1 MTSCV
6 NKLSKEFKG
15 LCSKF
20 NVSPNTME
28 LIIHKYW
35 DERHNDRFYPS
46 DAYID
51 AQLGNSPYKET
62 LDAVIRVWNQKYTK
76 PQVFKSSHDFIK
88 ARNEALKIFPN
99 DALVSYRDSNKN
111 FVFRIRKP
119 VKNLKGE
126 YKKALNNN
134 GWGKKKN
141 ADSGNDARDIQLY
154 IDNATPKKTTGQTY
168 FTFKDGIRLQTPFTV
183 NEQQANALN
192 ELDKFLDSDDNV
204 ITLSG
209 YAGTGKTSLMQ
220 IFKQKALMKGHMVSF
235 SATTN
240 KAAAVLQSK
249 VKNASTL
256 HHLFGIQAGVDL
268 NNEYDLSRL
277 VNTINDENKLVPG
290 QVVVI
295 DEASMIGKP
304 LYDMINQIANKEG
317 VKIIYL
323 GDKAQLAP
331 VNETQIS
338 PIFKNPKG
346 KVLELTKVER
356 TGDNA
361 ILKEA
366 TAIRNGKGFSYDSSF
381 NSEGKGVAFI
391 DPSKDK
397 KEVVDIIK
405 HYAPLVKKDPDS
417 FKILAYT
424 NAKVA
429 QYNNYIRKL
438 LGYNTP
444 VPRVGETIMGYKNW
458 GYSKGKYKIINSENY
473 KVTKV
478 YDKPISEDIEGQ
490 SVEYYLVEVE
500 DYEGNTKGI
509 KLVDIKNNIKNRQA
523 VTALGKKV
531 SQLWSTYRS
540 ATYNNRREILGT
552 INGIEQAL
560 FVNDDIK
567 EGNRTIVQKAWDYG
581 YAMTVHKSQ
590 GSTFKN
596 VFIDDN
602 DIQSARPVPILE
614 NAEDVGDFSDMA
626 AILAEEGEDVGSL
639 TNQEVNSN
647 QDANNKPDL
656 ISQLE
661 YVAVSRAT
669 DTATV
674 LSNMTKKEGSP
685 LHPEKLMST
694 QLSKSDN
701 VSKSNT
707 HTEPNK
713 PTSSTITQQ
722 VVDHLKSIPGINV
735 LGRSAMETF
744 LKTHNVIGLQQ
755 AIENQNEMD
764 SIKQKAIADGTFM
777 KAPNGKKSNLS
788 ERQWLQVRTKA
799 FKDWFGD
806 WENDPKNASKVV
818 DENGEPLVVYHGTN
832 NDFNTFSKEKRGAY
846 TKAPSATKAFF
857 AASEYNNSLN
867 YVNVETQDNIVE
879 SVTDKYDKIQ
889 EDIFKKYD
897 TLIQGYKNYL
907 NKREGKKVYSINYHE
922 DNSFTREHKTEIQ
935 ELEKELN
942 FNNNARFKAE
952 KEASY
957 NYVKPLFLNIKNPKI
972 DDDKGS
978 EYRLES
984 YNDRIIAAIQEGKDG
999 GIIKNTKDPIDT
1011 NVYYFFEPNQ
1021 AKSATINN
1029 GNFSTIDGNTQAAF
1043 DIDNSNVNNLL
1054 SDDEKNEIVNEIK
1067 KINKAK
1073 RSLIDTG
1080 GDNLYIVDHTDKDGF
1095 NHLRGNQEGF
1105 LVKTIIDIRGLDR
1118 EQINKIKRDYENDR
1132 GDNEATRGLESWLK
1146 GNGYKQ
1152 RILNSN
1158 SFNSENRE
1166 STSNNVRL
1174 DSKAQEGTSFRE
1186 QGSTS
1191 GKEYFSGNQVKTG
1204 YDGTNHLRYAN
1215 INDIETFTTPQGE
1228 VYGFVDK
1235 DGNIYLDETKI
1246 SPNHPIHEYT
1256 HLWDRTVQQ
1265 KNPKLWQRGVE
1276 LMKQTSMW
1284 KTIANDAHYG
1294 KAWEAMNLPQE
1305 KLDNL
1310 IASEVHARL
1319 TGEGSEQLLNNLA
1332 KEKGQSNIIEKLK
1345 QWILDVW
1352 KDLKATFGSWS
1363 QEDLDS
1369 LTLKD
1374 FNHMTVRDFTN
1385 GVNLKA
1391 ASTVT
1396 YTDSNNNENA
1406 DLSNLAERPFT
1417 VKGDD
1422 IDAYDY
1428 EKDFSFKSVEAAYQA
1443 AKANYADL
1451 SEEEISKWIE
1461 KIQACNTAEEARK
1474 IGEQI
1479 PNLDTETWDKYSP
1492 SILKFLVKESF
1503 MQNPKAM
1510 QQLLNTDDSALTGK
1524 DKNSSN
1530 ILIQARNELKNE
1542 INNNENDTINNE
1554 GQRSDVKNNN
1564 QTMSQEEIKN
1574 NILNILSKGAFTM
1587 TTNSSGDI
1595 TDFNS
1600 IRQYYMY
1607 QKALA
1612 FGDDETADK
1621 ILDAKNDN
1629 EVAKLNKQIK
1639 DVDVQQWAKLA
1650 PSIMRVG
1657 LLSLFE
1663 QNSEALKALINADHD
1678 TLSKIEEESKMGH
1691 GFTSFLESV
1700 QGELDTKYNKS
1711 QTDGNDNSQLDL
1723 NEPTD
1728 MSETKITLPAF
1739 RHFEYGDKVGSQQE
1753 VTVDA
1758 QWKVPILRSL
1768 DSMIY
1773 SPEDEIDEELM
1784 SPEQKANNKSLIIQ
1798 IYAIMH
1804 MRDKHD
1810 YTDIKRRTKLYRDE
1824 REVYEQD
1831 LVDSQMNY
1839 LLSQG
1844 KEGNKANKVTV
1855 YNSFD
1860 DLKDSNLLSEA
1871 SPSKIREIANMI
1883 MDYASSIIT
1892 KLQTKDGYAK
1902 AMFPNIK
1909 AVSDGFDFKSASRQ
1923 EVINAIGITNIFN
1936 KVREFFDPDKSPIR
1950 EEYDK
1955 NGVAD
1960 KLRMMVD
1967 SCWEAFLRIGEAQ
1980 FQFNEG
1986 LRIKEDFTNKTFST
2000 VEDNNT
2006 SISDDVDDF
2015 NENNDEDSL
2024 SEKVGDTQEA
2034 WQVDTLTRSVL
2045 QSMST
2050 VVKSALHDCLQ
2061 VDKNGKYITH
2071 PWFKVALRVDPVS
2084 ATKSILYFTKGAT
2097 TYESMVEKLSD
2108 AAKNKGNLWMNQ
2120 LLKKL
2125 KDNTGK
2131 YTDFQS
2137 QFFTTFFKSKM
2148 PYAVTIDNNGTISSI
2163 QANSSIV
2170 LKSLMNEAIT
2180 KFKTKRHP
2188 LFTSN
2193 GMNKQYLGSRNTV
2206 GEGYS
2211 FNLYQALEKICN
2223 TLSKYHQARL
2233 YTIDRDNRRKGL
2245 VAGTQHW
2252 NINTWG
2258 YFDFNGYSDEDITY
2272 MAKEFSKAFQVLGF
2286 NIDPDTIEMTLTKE
2300 GAMDMANTLQS
2311 IIKTL
2316 TKAADN
2322 PSYNPFDFKD
2332 GNSILSYL
2340 RKMIG
2345 IAVEPLE
2352 AVATNTVYNNGKTYQ
2367 EYVTPSFLSK
2377 LLSKLG
2383 TTNGEELEA
2392 NLEKNYA
2399 WSQFYCSGTDRD
2411 GVYRYRVPLL
2421 KKIAEQGGSL
2431 LFEHKINLSF
2441 NDHAYMKNMNSPEYA
2456 LSVFAQYWAITKANG
2471 MEVAYYR
2478 IPMQSN
2484 KPTEDY
2490 IGTYC
2495 YRDPDYKENV
2505 KNDLYDMFLIEL
2517 SRIQTVRMRNRTE
2530 KNDDYIKSFDDRGRK
2545 FCFFS
2550 FLNDYLDSDGGS
2562 LLSKDGSI
2570 SPDDSELARL
2580 LQKKIK
2586 GEEALS
2592 STEEV
2597 TLQDL
2602 TKKAFESYLNNKTAN
2617 MLREWKRNGILKAAR
2632 NINNI
2637 LDPVYHEDI
2646 KNPYNEETNPELYR
2660 QRENEID
2667 AIIAKYLENFIWN
2680 DYNMAKNIL
2689 MVTVGD
2695 IAFYKDTEDLQ
2706 KRLAQLHA
2714 PGVRARVSATDYQG
2728 NKVSDGYYRTLV
2740 LKDWDSYISNIKANL
2755 NEVFNEL
2762 IEKAPD
2768 NMKSQY
2774 RALKENVLRAY
2785 SEINVADAEGYT
2797 GPTAYRKKA
2806 LMFGRWS
2813 KEFENVYQKLM
2824 KGEHDLTT
2832 LKAAFQPLKP
2842 FVYSNQL
2849 KKDMG
2854 VEGAPI
2860 QTMACPF
2867 QAKNSEYLLIM
2878 ADALMREHDTS
2889 RPNLL
2894 KAIADVMEDSA
2905 FDGRTRNE
2913 DGSIENYGTYNG
2925 RGIDTIQSESAIKSS
2940 LQGAINIFD
2949 NANDEKN
2956 GTKEVY
2962 DKLMGALYKKGT
2974 HDYNTD
2980 LYVQEVPYEDYCLQQ
2995 EVPDHFIDHEQAHG
3009 SQIRAIIPSDLEEYY
3024 DPQKEHNEEN
3034 TVYYEWEE
3042 WQKVPSKENPDRLTW
3057 KKVKVKVN
3065 AQQYREMYENTIAAN
3080 INMSIEDL
3088 KKELNLDTANRRE
3101 ANFALSKILKK
3112 EILSSS
3118 RYGLDMLTACSIDKE
3133 TGEFKLPL
3141 GDPIQC
3147 KQFEQLLNS
3156 IIKNRVNKQKI
3167 PGGPVVQVSN
3177 FGVSKQLHIR
3187 FKDKTGNLIPLEEEY
3202 KAEEHNGM
3210 SYEEYCK
3217 ENQDGIAYF
3226 EVFAPIWSQ
3235 DLVDKFGDEN
3245 GNIDIEAIEAVDP
3258 DLLKLITYR
3267 IPTEDKYSMAP
3278 CKIVGF
3284 LPREAGSTIMLP
3296 YELTTQDGS
3305 DFDIDKRYV
3314 MRKDLHLR
3322 LDERKMR
3329 NKVTSMIKA
3338 DLVKSEAKR
3347 KGIPKSEVKVN
3358 WRSIRDNVDLVF
3370 DLMKQ
3375 PNAERLLS
3383 PNEKTIAQYVD
3394 KLKNDKKLLAYCYS
3408 TDIPN
3413 GRTFNNNRIID
3424 MSWAVLT
3431 HKTQA
3436 NKVLNPG
3443 GFDEQKAVGYMIEAY
3458 KNFQG
3463 TWDELERVAQDKDGI
3478 KSLKKLSYKDK
3489 DLATFDTQLQF
3500 YKQNQAAGNTLGVF
3514 AVNKVS
3520 HALLESDH
3528 LYLKLSDILGSNDW
3542 KINIAGKTFSEYL
3555 SIDPSSDWYGNP
3567 IGKTLGSLVGA
3578 SADAAKDPILN
3589 LMNINMDTVNILNA
3603 MLRTGV
3609 PFKIAALF
3617 LSQDIISKVLDE
3629 TTKRNIDGYTS
3640 INNVVYEYVQRM
3652 TKENGFREGNNI
3664 YSEGLSTEELIT
3676 GLREGDH
3683 ASSDFKVLLAFQKFT
3698 AIVEAL
3704 RKPTL
3709 ITRFNSISTA
3719 VGPLAIDNLMTQYS
3733 VGNSDP
3739 KHSPF
3744 YKVDGSG
3751 KYSKIGALDIFNN
3764 HPILAGFYST
3774 HEIANSI
3781 LKETPAGSHAFKKFI
3796 TELSPNMRSI
3806 LLSDRKL
3813 LDKAVNFFTSY
3824 MLVSSGLINPNAL
3837 DFYINEFPKKVATIR
3852 DSTKYKNNAF
3862 IDSIIVDTDRK
3873 TNKPYIRAN
3882 LTGMDKATKEKL
3894 SMAWLD
3900 LYDQDSNLAL
3910 DFFTYSFFRGGVGF
3924 SPRTFMSLFPN
3935 RLKKEIKNTLSDGT
3949 IMSYNDVYRKMST
3962 STMNNAIFLDQFI
3975 RHNVNSNKLVPL
3987 VSKSGMTYDPNTK
4000 SYVITSS
4007 SKINELSNTP
4017 YFKTKNSN
4025 NDYDLWRFN
4034 KDKSNGDMYVYE
4046 LTSTLGNN
4054 GEYLEMNKTDIKKSL
4069 AETTREKGSKNLND
4083 NIESNDAVPTDISMC
4098 IDLDNGDTITEEERK
4113 ESYEELSNEALDFAD
4128 RITGRESTIHKTN
4141 EVTQEENKDRKLI
4154 TDSIL
4159 NSLRSKGFKT
4169 KAEDINKEESKLC

>member
-88 ARNEALKIFPN
+88 ARNEALRIFPN

-192 ELDKFLDSDDNV
+192 ELDKFLDFDDNV

-438 LGYNTP
+438 LGYDTP

-490 SVEYYLVEVE
+490 RVGYYLAEVE
-500 DYEGNTKGI
+500 DYEGNTKEI

-531 SQLWSTYRS
+531 SQLWSIYRS
-540 ATYNNRREILGT
+540 APYNNRREILDT

-602 DIQSARPVPILE
+602 DIQSARPAPILE
-614 NAEDVGDFSDMA
+614 DAEDVGDFGDMA
-626 AILAEEGEDVGSL
+626 AILAEEGEDVSSL

-647 QDANNKPDL
+647 QDTNNKPDL

-674 LSNMTKKEGSP
+674 LSSMTKKEGSP
-685 LHPEKLMST
+685 LHPEKSMST
-694 QLSKSDN
+694 QSSKPDN

-722 VVDHLKSIPGINV
+722 VVDHHKSIPGINV

-744 LKTHNVIGLQQ
+744 LKTHNVAGLQQ
-755 AIENQNEMD
+755 AVEYQKELEA
-764 SIKQKAIADGTFM
+764 IKQKAIAEGTFM
-777 KAPNGKKSNLS
+777 KAPNGNLTKLN

-818 DENGEPLVVYHGTN
+818 DENGEPLVVYHGSKSIFKVFNPSKSESRQYLSQQIKSTNFFSSDKTVADFFALTENQSLASQISRSISIVLDAFTGEDVDEDIIDNEVWTEAARSTGKSKEFVKDFWNNKVPKEYKMYDEFGTTIMEDPDIDKYKYNVFLNMKSPIILDAKGERADSFIEANKEVLNN
-832 NDFNTFSKEKRGAY
+832 NDEIIIININETVGNKD
-846 TKAPSATKAFF
+846 TAT
-857 AASEYNNSLN
+857 
-867 YVNVETQDNIVE
+867 D
-879 SVTDKYDKIQ
+879 
-889 EDIFKKYD
+889 
-897 TLIQGYKNYL
+897 YL
-907 NKREGKKVYSINYHE
+907 VRN
-922 DNSFTREHKTEIQ
+922 
-935 ELEKELN
+935 
-942 FNNNARFKAE
+942 
-952 KEASY
+952 
-957 NYVKPLFLNIKNPKI
+957 
-972 DDDKGS
+972 
-978 EYRLES
+978 
-984 YNDRIIAAIQEGKDG
+984 
-999 GIIKNTKDPIDT
+999 
-1011 NVYYFFEPNQ
+1011 PNQ
-1021 AKSATINN
+1021 IKSATDNV
-1029 GNFSTIDGNTQAAF
+1029 GTFSRTND
-1043 DIDNSNVNNLL
+1043 DI
-1054 SDDEKNEIVNEIK
+1054 
-1067 KINKAK
+1067 
-1073 RSLIDTG
+1073 TT
-1080 GDNLYIVDHTDKDGF
+1080 Y
-1095 NHLRGNQEGF
+1095 
-1105 LVKTIIDIRGLDR
+1105 
-1118 EQINKIKRDYENDR
+1118 
-1132 GDNEATRGLESWLK
+1132 
-1146 GNGYKQ
+1146 
-1152 RILNSN
+1152 
-1158 SFNSENRE
+1158 
-1166 STSNNVRL
+1166 
-1174 DSKAQEGTSFRE
+1174 
-1186 QGSTS
+1186 
-1191 GKEYFSGNQVKTG
+1191 
-1204 YDGTNHLRYAN
+1204 
-1215 INDIETFTTPQGE
+1215 TTPQGE

-1235 DGNIYLDETKI
+1235 EGNVYLDETKI

-1256 HLWDRTVQQ
+1256 HLWDRTVHQ

-1294 KAWEAMNLPQE
+1294 KTWEAMNLPQE

-1319 TGEGSEQLLNNLA
+1319 TGEEGEQLLNNLA

-1391 ASTVT
+1391 ASTVA

-1406 DLSNLAERPFT
+1406 DLDNFAERPFT

-1443 AKANYADL
+1443 AKANYANL

-1542 INNNENDTINNE
+1542 INNNGNDTINNE
-1554 GQRSDVKNNN
+1554 RQRSDVKNNN

-1700 QGELDTKYNKS
+1700 QGELDTKYNKP
-1711 QTDGNDNSQLDL
+1711 QTDGNDSSQLDL

-1784 SPEQKANNKSLIIQ
+1784 SSEQKANNKSLIIQ

-1860 DLKDSNLLSEA
+1860 DLRDSNLLSEA

-1902 AMFPNIK
+1902 AMFPDIK

-2034 WQVDTLTRSVL
+2034 WQVNTLTRSVL

-2050 VVKSALHDCLQ
+2050 VVKSALHDCFQ
-2061 VDKNGKYITH
+2061 MDKNGKYITH
-2071 PWFKVALRVDPVS
+2071 PWFKIALRIDPVS

-2252 NINTWG
+2252 NVGTWG

-2286 NIDPDTIEMTLTKE
+2286 NIDSDIIEMTLTKE

-2392 NLEKNYA
+2392 NLEKSYA

-2517 SRIQTVRMRNRTE
+2517 SRIQTVRMRNRTK

-2562 LLSKDGSI
+2562 LLSEDGSI

-2762 IEKAPD
+2762 IEEAPD

-2849 KKDMG
+2849 KKDMS

-2894 KAIADVMEDSA
+2894 KAITDVMEDSA

-2913 DGSIENYGTYNG
+2913 DGSIKNYGTYNG
-2925 RGIDTIQSESAIKSS
+2925 RGIDTIQFESAIKSS

-3034 TVYYEWEE
+3034 TVYYEWKE

-3177 FGVSKQLHIR
+3177 FGASKQLHIR

-3347 KGIPKSEVKVN
+3347 KGIPKSKVKVN
-3358 WRSIRDNVDLVF
+3358 LRSIRDNVDLVF

-3383 PNEKTIAQYVD
+3383 PNEKAIAQYVD

-3424 MSWAVLT
+3424 TSWAVLT

-3640 INNVVYEYVQRM
+3640 INNVVYEYVQKM

-3698 AIVEAL
+3698 AIAEAL

-3733 VGNSDP
+3733 VGNFDP

-3813 LDKAVNFFTSY
+3813 LDKAVNFSTSY

-3935 RLKKEIKNTLSDGT
+3935 RLKKEIKSTLSDDT
-3949 IMSYNDVYRKMST
+3949 TMSYNDVYRKMGT
-3962 STMNNAIFLDQFI
+3962 STMNNATFLDQFI

-4007 SKINELSNTP
+4007 SKINELSDTP

-4034 KDKSNGDMYVYE
+4034 KDKSNGNMYVYE

-4054 GEYLEMNKTDIKKSL
+4054 GEYLEMSKTDIKKSL
-4069 AETTREKGSKNLND
+4069 AETTREKGNKNLND

-4098 IDLDNGDTITEEERK
+4098 IDLDNGGTITEEERK

-4141 EVTQEENKDRKLI
+4141 EVTQEENNDRKLI

>member
-35 DERHNDRFYPS
+35 DERHSDRFYPS

-88 ARNEALKIFPN
+88 ARNEALRIFPN

-154 IDNATPKKTTGQTY
+154 IDNASPKKTTGQTY

-444 VPRVGETIMGYKNW
+444 VPRVGETIMGYKNC

-490 SVEYYLVEVE
+490 SVEYYLAEVE

-540 ATYNNRREILGT
+540 TPYNNRREILDT

-567 EGNRTIVQKAWDYG
+567 ERNRTIVQKAWDYG

-602 DIQSARPVPILE
+602 DIQSARPAPILE
-614 NAEDVGDFSDMA
+614 DAEDVGDFGDMA
-626 AILAEEGEDVGSL
+626 AILAEEGEDVSSL
-639 TNQEVNSN
+639 TNQEINSN

-674 LSNMTKKEGSP
+674 LSSMTKKEGSP
-685 LHPEKLMST
+685 LHPEKLIST
-694 QLSKSDN
+694 QLSKPDN
-701 VSKSNT
+701 VSKSNA

-713 PTSSTITQQ
+713 PISSTITQQ

-755 AIENQNEMD
+755 YI
-764 SIKQKAIADGTFM
+764 
-777 KAPNGKKSNLS
+777 
-788 ERQWLQVRTKA
+788 TK
-799 FKDWFGD
+799 
-806 WENDPKNASKVV
+806 
-818 DENGEPLVVYHGTN
+818 
-832 NDFNTFSKEKRGAY
+832 
-846 TKAPSATKAFF
+846 
-857 AASEYNNSLN
+857 NSLPKGEVAVLSSTLMSKYGNNPSYGDVIQTAN
-867 YVNVETQDNIVE
+867 YEYIVNYKGAGEFDIIEYHQIDNNLNERINDRERKGFPESPDRWSTRNEITQRQYKSDSYHVED
-879 SVTDKYDKIQ
+879 
-889 EDIFKKYD
+889 
-897 TLIQGYKNYL
+897 
-907 NKREGKKVYSINYHE
+907 REANG
-922 DNSFTREHKTEIQ
+922 
-935 ELEKELN
+935 
-942 FNNNARFKAE
+942 NNAGLDIQTLQGKSKQTSSNDGSSQH
-952 KEASY
+952 KEW
-957 NYVKPLFLNIKNPKI
+957 
-972 DDDKGS
+972 
-978 EYRLES
+978 R
-984 YNDRIIAAIQEGKDG
+984 
-999 GIIKNTKDPIDT
+999 
-1011 NVYYFFEPNQ
+1011 
-1021 AKSATINN
+1021 
-1029 GNFSTIDGNTQAAF
+1029 
-1043 DIDNSNVNNLL
+1043 
-1054 SDDEKNEIVNEIK
+1054 EIK
-1067 KINKAK
+1067 KDSATGRI
-1073 RSLIDTG
+1073 SFID
-1080 GDNLYIVDHTDKDGF
+1080 GDGRTVDTTED
-1095 NHLRGNQEGF
+1095 
-1105 LVKTIIDIRGLDR
+1105 
-1118 EQINKIKRDYENDR
+1118 
-1132 GDNEATRGLESWLK
+1132 W
-1146 GNGYKQ
+1146 
-1152 RILNSN
+1152 NS
-1158 SFNSENRE
+1158 
-1166 STSNNVRL
+1166 TQ
-1174 DSKAQEGTSFRE
+1174 A
-1186 QGSTS
+1186 
-1191 GKEYFSGNQVKTG
+1191 
-1204 YDGTNHLRYAN
+1204 
-1215 INDIETFTTPQGE
+1215 FTTPQGE

-1235 DGNIYLDETKI
+1235 EGNVYLDETKI

-1294 KAWEAMNLPQE
+1294 KTWEAMNLPQE

-1319 TGEGSEQLLNNLA
+1319 TGEGGEQLLNNLA

-1406 DLSNLAERPFT
+1406 DLGNFAERPFT

-1510 QQLLNTDDSALTGK
+1510 QQLLNTDDSTLTGK
-1524 DKNSSN
+1524 DKNNSN

-1542 INNNENDTINNE
+1542 INNNGNDTINNE
-1554 GQRSDVKNNN
+1554 GQRSDVENNN

-1574 NILNILSKGAFTM
+1574 NILNTLSKGAFTM

-1700 QGELDTKYNKS
+1700 QGELDTKYNKP
-1711 QTDGNDNSQLDL
+1711 QTDGNDSSQLDL

-1860 DLKDSNLLSEA
+1860 DLRDSNLLSEA

-1902 AMFPNIK
+1902 AMFPDIK

-1955 NGVAD
+1955 NGVAN

-2034 WQVDTLTRSVL
+2034 WQVNTLTRSVL

-2252 NINTWG
+2252 NVGTWG

-2286 NIDPDTIEMTLTKE
+2286 NIDSDTIEMTLTKE

-2352 AVATNTVYNNGKTYQ
+2352 AVSTNTVYNNGKTYQ

-2441 NDHAYMKNMNSPEYA
+2441 NDHAYMKNMNSLEYA

-2517 SRIQTVRMRNRTE
+2517 SRIQTVRMRNRTK
-2530 KNDDYIKSFDDRGRK
+2530 KNVDYIKNFDDRGRK
-2545 FCFFS
+2545 FCFFP

-2562 LLSKDGSI
+2562 LLSEDGSI

-2602 TKKAFESYLNNKTAN
+2602 TKKAFESYLNNKTVN
-2617 MLREWKRNGILKAAR
+2617 MLREWKRNSILKAAR

-2849 KKDMG
+2849 KKDMS

-2894 KAIADVMEDSA
+2894 KAITDVMEDSA

-2913 DGSIENYGTYNG
+2913 DDSIKNYGTYNG
-2925 RGIDTIQSESAIKSS
+2925 RGIDTIQFESAIKSS

-2949 NANDEKN
+2949 NANDEKK

-3042 WQKVPSKENPDRLTW
+3042 WQKVPSEENPDRLTW

-3065 AQQYREMYENTIAAN
+3065 AQQYREMYENTIASN

-3177 FGVSKQLHIR
+3177 FGASKQLHIR

-3202 KAEEHNGM
+3202 KAEEHKGM

-3258 DLLKLITYR
+3258 NLLKLITYR

-3322 LDERKMR
+3322 LNERKMR
-3329 NKVTSMIKA
+3329 NKVTSIIKA

-3347 KGIPKSEVKVN
+3347 KGIPKSKVKVN
-3358 WRSIRDNVDLVF
+3358 LRSIRDNVDLVF

-3383 PNEKTIAQYVD
+3383 PNEKAIAQYVD

-3463 TWDELERVAQDKDGI
+3463 TWNELERVAQDKDGI
-3478 KSLKKLSYKDK
+3478 KRLKKLSYKDK

-3589 LMNINMDTVNILNA
+3589 LMNIDMDTVNILNA

-3640 INNVVYEYVQRM
+3640 INNVVYEYVQKM

-3698 AIVEAL
+3698 AIAEAL

-3709 ITRFNSISTA
+3709 ITRFNSVSTA

-3733 VGNSDP
+3733 VGNFDP

-3744 YKVDGSG
+3744 YKVDDSG

-3935 RLKKEIKNTLSDGT
+3935 RLKKEIKSTLSDGT
-3949 IMSYNDVYRKMST
+3949 TMSYNDVYRKMST

-4007 SKINELSNTP
+4007 SKINELSDTP
-4017 YFKTKNSN
+4017 YFKTKNGN

-4054 GEYLEMNKTDIKKSL
+4054 GEYLEMSKTDIKKSL
-4069 AETTREKGSKNLND
+4069 AETTREKDSKNLND
-4083 NIESNDAVPTDISMC
+4083 NIESNDTVPTDISMC
-4098 IDLDNGDTITEEERK
+4098 TDLDNGGTITEEERK
-4113 ESYEELSNEALDFAD
+4113 ESYEELSNEALDFTD
-4128 RITGRESTIHKTN
+4128 RITGRESTVHKTN
-4141 EVTQEENKDRKLI
+4141 EVTQEENNDRKLI

>member
-88 ARNEALKIFPN
+88 ARNEALRIFPN

-356 TGDNA
+356 TRDNA

-391 DPSKDK
+391 DPSKSK
-397 KEVVDIIK
+397 KEVVNIIK

-490 SVEYYLVEVE
+490 SVEYYLAEVE
-500 DYEGNTKGI
+500 DYKGNTKEI

-540 ATYNNRREILGT
+540 APYNNRREILGT

-614 NAEDVGDFSDMA
+614 DTEDVGDFGDMV
-626 AILAEEGEDVGSL
+626 AILAEEGEDVSSL

-674 LSNMTKKEGSP
+674 LSSMTKKEGSP
-685 LHPEKLMST
+685 LHPEKLMSA
-694 QLSKSDN
+694 QLSKPDN

-713 PTSSTITQQ
+713 PISSTITQQ

-735 LGRSAMETF
+735 FGRNAMEEF

-755 AIENQNEMD
+755 Y
-764 SIKQKAIADGTFM
+764 IA
-777 KAPNGKKSNLS
+777 K
-788 ERQWLQVRTKA
+788 
-799 FKDWFGD
+799 
-806 WENDPKNASKVV
+806 
-818 DENGEPLVVYHGTN
+818 
-832 NDFNTFSKEKRGAY
+832 
-846 TKAPSATKAFF
+846 
-857 AASEYNNSLN
+857 NSLPKGEVAVLSSTLMSKYGNNPSYGDVIQTAN
-867 YVNVETQDNIVE
+867 YEYIVNYKGAGEFDIIEYHQIDNNLNERINDTERGEISKAYDSLSSEDGITQR
-879 SVTDKYDKIQ
+879 Q
-889 EDIFKKYD
+889 
-897 TLIQGYKNYL
+897 YK
-907 NKREGKKVYSINYHE
+907 S
-922 DNSFTREHKTEIQ
+922 D
-935 ELEKELN
+935 
-942 FNNNARFKAE
+942 
-952 KEASY
+952 SY
-957 NYVKPLFLNIKNPKI
+957 NIE
-972 DDDKGS
+972 D
-978 EYRLES
+978 RES
-984 YNDRIIAAIQEGKDG
+984 NG
-999 GIIKNTKDPIDT
+999 N
-1011 NVYYFFEPNQ
+1011 NVGLD
-1021 AKSATINN
+1021 KSAPQGKPIQSQ
-1029 GNFSTIDGNTQAAF
+1029 GNDGSSQHK
-1043 DIDNSNVNNLL
+1043 
-1054 SDDEKNEIVNEIK
+1054 EWREIK
-1067 KINKAK
+1067 KDSATGRI
-1073 RSLIDTG
+1073 SFID
-1080 GDNLYIVDHTDKDGF
+1080 GDGRTVDTTED
-1095 NHLRGNQEGF
+1095 
-1105 LVKTIIDIRGLDR
+1105 
-1118 EQINKIKRDYENDR
+1118 
-1132 GDNEATRGLESWLK
+1132 W
-1146 GNGYKQ
+1146 
-1152 RILNSN
+1152 NS
-1158 SFNSENRE
+1158 
-1166 STSNNVRL
+1166 TQ
-1174 DSKAQEGTSFRE
+1174 A
-1186 QGSTS
+1186 
-1191 GKEYFSGNQVKTG
+1191 
-1204 YDGTNHLRYAN
+1204 
-1215 INDIETFTTPQGE
+1215 FTTPQGE

-1235 DGNIYLDETKI
+1235 EGNIYLDETKI

-1294 KAWEAMNLPQE
+1294 KVWEAMNLSQE

-1319 TGEGSEQLLNNLA
+1319 TGEGGEQLLNNLA
-1332 KEKGQSNIIEKLK
+1332 KEKGQSHIIEKLK

-1352 KDLKATFGSWS
+1352 KDLKATFGNWS
-1363 QEDLDS
+1363 QEDLNS

-1385 GVNLKA
+1385 EVNLKA

-1406 DLSNLAERPFT
+1406 DLGNLAERPFT

-1479 PNLDTETWDKYSP
+1479 PNLDTEAWDKYSP

-1542 INNNENDTINNE
+1542 INNNGNDTINNE

-1612 FGDDETADK
+1612 FDDDETADK

-1700 QGELDTKYNKS
+1700 QGELDTKYNKP
-1711 QTDGNDNSQLDL
+1711 QTDGNDSSQLDL

-1728 MSETKITLPAF
+1728 MSEMKITLPAF

-1773 SPEDEIDEELM
+1773 SPENEIKEEFM

-1798 IYAIMH
+1798 IYAIMY

-1860 DLKDSNLLSEA
+1860 DLRDSNLLSEA

-1902 AMFPNIK
+1902 AMFPDIK
-1909 AVSDGFDFKSASRQ
+1909 AVSNGFDFKSASRQ

-2034 WQVDTLTRSVL
+2034 WQVNTLTRSVL

-2286 NIDPDTIEMTLTKE
+2286 NIDSDTIEMTLTKE

-2311 IIKTL
+2311 IIKAL

-2517 SRIQTVRMRNRTE
+2517 SRIQTVRMRNRIK
-2530 KNDDYIKSFDDRGRK
+2530 KNDDYIKNFDDRGRK
-2545 FCFFS
+2545 FCFFP

-2562 LLSKDGSI
+2562 LLSEDGSI

-2646 KNPYNEETNPELYR
+2646 KNPYNEETNSELYR

-2762 IEKAPD
+2762 IEEAPD

-2849 KKDMG
+2849 KKDMS

-2894 KAIADVMEDSA
+2894 KAITDVMEDSA

-2913 DGSIENYGTYNG
+2913 DGSIKNYGTYNG
-2925 RGIDTIQSESAIKSS
+2925 RGIDTIQFESAIKSS

-3118 RYGLDMLTACSIDKE
+3118 RYGLDMFTACSIDKE

-3177 FGVSKQLHIR
+3177 FGASKQLHIR

-3202 KAEEHNGM
+3202 KTEEHNGM

-3329 NKVTSMIKA
+3329 NKVTSMIKKT

-3347 KGIPKSEVKVN
+3347 KGISKSEVKVN
-3358 WRSIRDNVDLVF
+3358 LRSIRDNVDLVF

-3383 PNEKTIAQYVD
+3383 PNEKAIAQYVD

-3478 KSLKKLSYKDK
+3478 KRLKKLSYKDK

-3542 KINIAGKTFSEYL
+3542 KINIAGKTFNEYL

-3617 LSQDIISKVLDE
+3617 LSQDIIPKVLDE

-3640 INNVVYEYVQRM
+3640 INNVVYEYVQKM

-3683 ASSDFKVLLAFQKFT
+3683 ASSDFKVLLAFQKFS
-3698 AIVEAL
+3698 AIAEAL

-3709 ITRFNSISTA
+3709 ITRFNSVSTA

-3733 VGNSDP
+3733 VGNFDP

-3894 SMAWLD
+3894 SMAWLN
-3900 LYDQDSNLAL
+3900 LYNQDSNLAL

-3935 RLKKEIKNTLSDGT
+3935 RLKKEIKGTLSDGT
-3949 IMSYNDVYRKMST
+3949 TMSYNDVYKKMGT

-4007 SKINELSNTP
+4007 SKINELSDTP
-4017 YFKTKNSN
+4017 YFKTKNGN

-4034 KDKSNGDMYVYE
+4034 KDKSNDDMYVYE

-4054 GEYLEMNKTDIKKSL
+4054 GEYLEMSKTDIKKSL
-4069 AETTREKGSKNLND
+4069 AETTREKDSKNLND
-4083 NIESNDAVPTDISMC
+4083 NIESNDTVPTDISMC
-4098 IDLDNGDTITEEERK
+4098 TDLDNGGTITEEERK
-4113 ESYEELSNEALDFAD
+4113 ESYEELSNEALDFTD
-4128 RITGRESTIHKTN
+4128 RITGRESTVHKTN
-4141 EVTQEENKDRKLI
+4141 EVTQEENNDRKLI

>member
-35 DERHNDRFYPS
+35 DERHSDRFYPS

-88 ARNEALKIFPN
+88 ARNEALRIFPN

-119 VKNLKGE
+119 VKNLKEE

-141 ADSGNDARDIQLY
+141 TDSSNDARDIQLY
-154 IDNATPKKTTGQTY
+154 IDNTTPKKTTGQTY

-249 VKNASTL
+249 VKDASTL

-268 NNEYDLSRL
+268 NNEYDLSNL

-304 LYDMINQIANKEG
+304 LYDIINQIANKEG

-331 VNETQIS
+331 VNEAQIS

-438 LGYNTP
+438 LGYDTP

-458 GYSKGKYKIINSENY
+458 GYNKGKYKIINSENY

-478 YDKPISEDIEGQ
+478 YNKPISKDIEGQ
-490 SVEYYLVEVE
+490 SVKYYLAEVE

-540 ATYNNRREILGT
+540 APYNNRREILDT

-596 VFIDDN
+596 VLIDDN
-602 DIQSARPVPILE
+602 DIQSARPAPILE
-614 NAEDVGDFSDMA
+614 DAEDVGDFGDMA
-626 AILAEEGEDVGSL
+626 AILAEEGEDVSSL

-674 LSNMTKKEGSP
+674 LSSMTKKEGSP
-685 LHPEKLMST
+685 LHYIKDTQSNVQNNSNNLHSEVTPSTTINVAIQQHKGNWSRQEASQNPNILYVFTDNTDRDSGHNTIPDNSWYSQKYGKGHHFPTMTAAVIRGLENARPIST
-694 QLSKSDN
+694 QRWYHQGAKGITGRWTDSDINEFKKTITDELQEIVNEFNTGKYSTIMFPGGDGLFNTRISNISKERTPMLYQTLADVLHSFGLDSLIPAD
-701 VSKSNT
+701 VI
-707 HTEPNK
+707 PNEHIA
-713 PTSSTITQQ
+713 PTITQQ

-755 AIENQNEMD
+755 Y
-764 SIKQKAIADGTFM
+764 IA
-777 KAPNGKKSNLS
+777 K
-788 ERQWLQVRTKA
+788 
-799 FKDWFGD
+799 
-806 WENDPKNASKVV
+806 
-818 DENGEPLVVYHGTN
+818 
-832 NDFNTFSKEKRGAY
+832 
-846 TKAPSATKAFF
+846 
-857 AASEYNNSLN
+857 NSLPKDEVAVLGSTLMFKYGNNPSYGDVIQTAN
-867 YVNVETQDNIVE
+867 YEYIVNYKGAGEFDIIEYHQIDNNLNERINDRERKGFPESPDRWSTRNEITQRQYKSDSYHVED
-879 SVTDKYDKIQ
+879 
-889 EDIFKKYD
+889 
-897 TLIQGYKNYL
+897 
-907 NKREGKKVYSINYHE
+907 REANG
-922 DNSFTREHKTEIQ
+922 
-935 ELEKELN
+935 
-942 FNNNARFKAE
+942 NNAGLDIQTLQGKSKQTSSNDGSSQH
-952 KEASY
+952 KEW
-957 NYVKPLFLNIKNPKI
+957 
-972 DDDKGS
+972 
-978 EYRLES
+978 R
-984 YNDRIIAAIQEGKDG
+984 
-999 GIIKNTKDPIDT
+999 
-1011 NVYYFFEPNQ
+1011 
-1021 AKSATINN
+1021 
-1029 GNFSTIDGNTQAAF
+1029 
-1043 DIDNSNVNNLL
+1043 
-1054 SDDEKNEIVNEIK
+1054 EIK
-1067 KINKAK
+1067 KDSATGRI
-1073 RSLIDTG
+1073 SFID
-1080 GDNLYIVDHTDKDGF
+1080 GDGRTVDTTED
-1095 NHLRGNQEGF
+1095 
-1105 LVKTIIDIRGLDR
+1105 
-1118 EQINKIKRDYENDR
+1118 
-1132 GDNEATRGLESWLK
+1132 W
-1146 GNGYKQ
+1146 
-1152 RILNSN
+1152 NS
-1158 SFNSENRE
+1158 
-1166 STSNNVRL
+1166 TQ
-1174 DSKAQEGTSFRE
+1174 A
-1186 QGSTS
+1186 
-1191 GKEYFSGNQVKTG
+1191 
-1204 YDGTNHLRYAN
+1204 
-1215 INDIETFTTPQGE
+1215 FTTPQGE

-1319 TGEGSEQLLNNLA
+1319 TGEGGEQLLNNLA
-1332 KEKGQSNIIEKLK
+1332 KEKGQENIIEKLK

-1385 GVNLKA
+1385 RVNLKA
-1391 ASTVT
+1391 APTVT

-1406 DLSNLAERPFT
+1406 DLGNLAERPFT

-1443 AKANYADL
+1443 AKANYANL

-1461 KIQACNTAEEARK
+1461 KIQACNTAKEARK

-1479 PNLDTETWDKYSP
+1479 PNLDTEVWDKYSP

-1542 INNNENDTINNE
+1542 INNNGNDTINNE
-1554 GQRSDVKNNN
+1554 GQRSDVENNN

-1574 NILNILSKGAFTM
+1574 NILNILSKGGFTM
-1587 TTNSSGDI
+1587 TTNSSGDT

-1621 ILDAKNDN
+1621 ILDAKSDN

-1639 DVDVQQWAKLA
+1639 DVDVQQWTKLA

-1711 QTDGNDNSQLDL
+1711 QTDGNDSSQLDL

-1739 RHFEYGDKVGSQQE
+1739 RHFEYGDRVGSQQE

-1798 IYAIMH
+1798 IYALMH
-1804 MRDKHD
+1804 MRDKQD

-1824 REVYEQD
+1824 KEVYEQD

-1860 DLKDSNLLSEA
+1860 DLRDSNLLSEA

-1892 KLQTKDGYAK
+1892 KLQTEDEYAK
-1902 AMFPNIK
+1902 AMFPDIK

-1936 KVREFFDPDKSPIR
+1936 KVREFFDPGKSPIR

-2034 WQVDTLTRSVL
+2034 WQVDTLTYSVL

-2050 VVKSALHDCLQ
+2050 IVKSALHDCFQ
-2061 VDKNGKYITH
+2061 MDKNGKPITH

-2120 LLKKL
+2120 LLEKL

-2233 YTIDRDNRRKGL
+2233 YTIDRNDRRRGL

-2252 NINTWG
+2252 NVGTWG

-2286 NIDPDTIEMTLTKE
+2286 NIDSDTIEMTLTKE

-2392 NLEKNYA
+2392 NLEKSYA

-2517 SRIQTVRMRNRTE
+2517 SRIQTVRMRNRTK

-2545 FCFFS
+2545 FCFFP

-2562 LLSKDGSI
+2562 LLSKDGSL

-2602 TKKAFESYLNNKTAN
+2602 TKKAFESYLNIKTVN

-2762 IEKAPD
+2762 VEKAPD

-2774 RALKENVLRAY
+2774 KALKENVLRAY

-2824 KGEHDLTT
+2824 NGEHDLTT

-2849 KKDMG
+2849 KKDMN

-2894 KAIADVMEDSA
+2894 KAITDVMEDSA

-2913 DGSIENYGTYNG
+2913 DGSIKDYGTYNG
-2925 RGIDTIQSESAIKSS
+2925 RGIDTIQFESAIKSS

-2949 NANDEKN
+2949 NAKDEKN

-2962 DKLMGALYKKGT
+2962 DKLMRALYKKDT

-3065 AQQYREMYENTIAAN
+3065 AQQYREMYENTIATN
-3080 INMSIEDL
+3080 INMSIDDL
-3088 KKELNLDTANRRE
+3088 KKELNLDTASRRE

-3177 FGVSKQLHIR
+3177 FGASKQLHIR

-3202 KAEEHNGM
+3202 KAEEHNDM

-3245 GNIDIEAIEAVDP
+3245 GDIDIKAIEAVDP

-3329 NKVTSMIKA
+3329 NKVTSMVKA

-3347 KGIPKSEVKVN
+3347 KGISKSEVKVN
-3358 WRSIRDNVDLVF
+3358 LRSIRDDVNLVF

-3383 PNEKTIAQYVD
+3383 PKDKVIAQYVD
-3394 KLKNDKKLLAYCYS
+3394 KLKNDKKLLASCYS

-3458 KNFQG
+3458 KNLQG

-3528 LYLKLSDILGSNDW
+3528 LYLKLSDILGNVDW
-3542 KINIAGKTFSEYL
+3542 QINIAGKTFSEYL

-3640 INNVVYEYVQRM
+3640 INNVVYEYVQKM

-3698 AIVEAL
+3698 AIAEAL

-3709 ITRFNSISTA
+3709 ITRFNSVSTA

-3733 VGNSDP
+3733 VGNFDP

-3764 HPILAGFYST
+3764 HPMLAGFYST

-3824 MLVSSGLINPNAL
+3824 MLISSGLINPNAL

-3935 RLKKEIKNTLSDGT
+3935 RLKKEIKSTLSDGT
-3949 IMSYNDVYRKMST
+3949 TMSYNDVYRKMST
-3962 STMNNAIFLDQFI
+3962 STMNNATFLDQFI

-4007 SKINELSNTP
+4007 SKINELSDTP

-4034 KDKSNGDMYVYE
+4034 RDKSNDNMYVYE

-4054 GEYLEMNKTDIKKSL
+4054 GEYLEMSKTDIKKSL
-4069 AETTREKGSKNLND
+4069 AETTREKDSKNLND
-4083 NIESNDAVPTDISMC
+4083 NIESNDTVPTDISMC
-4098 IDLDNGDTITEEERK
+4098 IDLDNGGTITEEERK

-4128 RITGRESTIHKTN
+4128 RITGRESTVHKTN
-4141 EVTQEENKDRKLI
+4141 EVTQEENNDRKLI

>member
-6 NKLSKEFKG
+6 NKLSKEFKS

-20 NVSPNTME
+20 NVSHSTME

-88 ARNEALKIFPN
+88 ARNEALRIFPN

-119 VKNLKGE
+119 VKNLKEE

-134 GWGKKKN
+134 SWGKKKN
-141 ADSGNDARDIQLY
+141 AESSNDARDIQLY

-268 NNEYDLSRL
+268 NNEYDLSKL

-361 ILKEA
+361 VLKEA
-366 TAIRNGKGFSYDSSF
+366 TALRNGKGFSYDSSF

-391 DPSKDK
+391 DPSKSK
-397 KEVVDIIK
+397 EEVVNIIK
-405 HYAPLVKKDPDS
+405 HYASLVKKDPDS

-438 LGYNTP
+438 LGYDTP

-473 KVTKV
+473 KVTKI

-490 SVEYYLVEVE
+490 SVEYYLAEVE
-500 DYEGNTKGI
+500 DYEGKAKEI

-540 ATYNNRREILGT
+540 APYNNRRDILDT

-596 VFIDDN
+596 VLIDDN

-614 NAEDVGDFSDMA
+614 DAEDVGDFGDMA

-674 LSNMTKKEGSP
+674 LSNMTKKKGSL
-685 LHPEKLMST
+685 LHYIKDTKNTEIVSDTTHLNSTPANDVAAINNKVKKHKGNWSRAEVIQNPNILYVFTDNTDRDSGSGRIPDDSWYSKKYGKGHHFPTMTAAVIRGLDNARPIST
-694 QLSKSDN
+694 QRWYHQGAKGATGRWTDADVN
-701 VSKSNT
+701 EFK
-707 HTEPNK
+707 
-713 PTSSTITQQ
+713 STIREELQEIINTFNTGKYDTIMFPDGDGLFNTRISNITKDRTPQLYQALGELLHEFGLDSLIPSDIKLNNTSIDTNNSYSTTQQ
-722 VVDHLKSIPGINV
+722 VVNHLKSIPGINV

-755 AIENQNEMD
+755 Y
-764 SIKQKAIADGTFM
+764 IAKNTLPKGEVAVLGSTLM
-777 KAPNGKKSNLS
+777 SKYGNNPSY
-788 ERQWLQVRTKA
+788 
-799 FKDWFGD
+799 GD
-806 WENDPKNASKVV
+806 VIQTANYEYIINYK
-818 DENGEPLVVYHGTN
+818 G
-832 NDFNTFSKEKRGAY
+832 
-846 TKAPSATKAFF
+846 
-857 AASEYNNSLN
+857 ASEFDIIEYHQIDNNLN
-867 YVNVETQDNIVE
+867 EKINDRERKGFPESPDRWSTRNEITQRQYKSDSYHVED
-879 SVTDKYDKIQ
+879 
-889 EDIFKKYD
+889 
-897 TLIQGYKNYL
+897 
-907 NKREGKKVYSINYHE
+907 REANG
-922 DNSFTREHKTEIQ
+922 
-935 ELEKELN
+935 
-942 FNNNARFKAE
+942 NNAGLDIQTLQGKSKQTSSNDGSSQH
-952 KEASY
+952 KEW
-957 NYVKPLFLNIKNPKI
+957 
-972 DDDKGS
+972 
-978 EYRLES
+978 R
-984 YNDRIIAAIQEGKDG
+984 
-999 GIIKNTKDPIDT
+999 
-1011 NVYYFFEPNQ
+1011 
-1021 AKSATINN
+1021 
-1029 GNFSTIDGNTQAAF
+1029 
-1043 DIDNSNVNNLL
+1043 
-1054 SDDEKNEIVNEIK
+1054 EIK
-1067 KINKAK
+1067 KDSATGRI
-1073 RSLIDTG
+1073 SFID
-1080 GDNLYIVDHTDKDGF
+1080 GDGRTVDTTED
-1095 NHLRGNQEGF
+1095 
-1105 LVKTIIDIRGLDR
+1105 
-1118 EQINKIKRDYENDR
+1118 
-1132 GDNEATRGLESWLK
+1132 W
-1146 GNGYKQ
+1146 
-1152 RILNSN
+1152 NS
-1158 SFNSENRE
+1158 
-1166 STSNNVRL
+1166 TQ
-1174 DSKAQEGTSFRE
+1174 A
-1186 QGSTS
+1186 
-1191 GKEYFSGNQVKTG
+1191 
-1204 YDGTNHLRYAN
+1204 
-1215 INDIETFTTPQGE
+1215 FTTPQGE

-1276 LMKQTSMW
+1276 LMKKTSMW
-1284 KTIANDAHYG
+1284 KTIADDANYG
-1294 KAWEAMNLPQE
+1294 KAWETMNLPQE

-1319 TGEGSEQLLNNLA
+1319 TGKGGEQLLDNLA
-1332 KEKGQSNIIEKLK
+1332 KEKGQEGIIEKLK

-1363 QEDLDS
+1363 QEDLDR

-1396 YTDSNNNENA
+1396 YTNSNNNENT
-1406 DLSNLAERPFT
+1406 DLDNFAERPFT

-1479 PNLDTETWDKYSP
+1479 PNLDTEAWDKYSP

-1510 QQLLNTDDSALTGK
+1510 QQLLNTDDSTLTEK
-1524 DKNSSN
+1524 DKNDSN

-1542 INNNENDTINNE
+1542 INNNGNDTINNE
-1554 GQRSDVKNNN
+1554 GQRSDVENNN

-1587 TTNSSGDI
+1587 TINNSGDT

-1612 FGDDETADK
+1612 FGDDETADE
-1621 ILDAKNDN
+1621 ILDAKSDN

-1663 QNSEALKALINADHD
+1663 QNSEALKSLINADHD
-1678 TLSKIEEESKMGH
+1678 TLSKIEEESKIGH
-1691 GFTSFLESV
+1691 GFTSFLESI
-1700 QGELDTKYNKS
+1700 QGELDAKYNKT
-1711 QTDGNDNSQLDL
+1711 QTDENDSSQLDL
-1723 NEPTD
+1723 NEPTN
-1728 MSETKITLPAF
+1728 MSETKTTLPAF

-1773 SPEDEIDEELM
+1773 NPEDEIDEWFM

-1831 LVDSQMNY
+1831 LVDSQMDY

-1860 DLKDSNLLSEA
+1860 GLRDSNLLSEA

-1892 KLQTKDGYAK
+1892 KLQTNDGYAK
-1902 AMFPNIK
+1902 AMFPDIK
-1909 AVSDGFDFKSASRQ
+1909 AVSDGFDFKSVSRQ
-1923 EVINAIGITNIFN
+1923 EAINAIGITNIFN
-1936 KVREFFDPDKSPIR
+1936 KVREFFDPGKSPIK
-1950 EEYDK
+1950 EECAK
-1955 NGVAD
+1955 NGVANE
-1960 KLRMMVD
+1960 LRIMVD

-2024 SEKVGDTQEA
+2024 SEKIGDTQEA

-2050 VVKSALHDCLQ
+2050 IVKSALHDCFQ

-2071 PWFKVALRVDPVS
+2071 PWFKIALRVDPVS

-2097 TYESMVEKLSD
+2097 TYEDMIEKLSD
-2108 AAKNKGNLWMNQ
+2108 AAKNKSNLWMNQ

-2211 FNLYQALEKICN
+2211 FNLYQAFEKICN

-2252 NINTWG
+2252 NVNTWG

-2286 NIDPDTIEMTLTKE
+2286 NIDSDTIEMTLTKE

-2311 IIKTL
+2311 IIKAL

-2545 FCFFS
+2545 FCFFP

-2562 LLSKDGSI
+2562 LLSEDGNI
-2570 SPDDSELARL
+2570 SLDDSELAKL

-2597 TLQDL
+2597 ILQDL
-2602 TKKAFESYLNNKTAN
+2602 TKKAFESYLNIKTSN

-2667 AIIAKYLENFIWN
+2667 TIIAKYLENFIWN

-2740 LKDWDSYISNIKANL
+2740 LKDWDSYVSNIKANL

-2785 SEINVADAEGYT
+2785 SGINVADAEGYT

-2849 KKDMG
+2849 KKDMS

-2878 ADALMREHDTS
+2878 ADALMREHATS

-2894 KAIADVMEDSA
+2894 KAITDVMEDSA

-2913 DGSIENYGTYNG
+2913 DGSIDNYGTYNG
-2925 RGIDTIQSESAIKSS
+2925 RGIDTIQFESAIKSS

-2956 GTKEVY
+2956 GTKKVY
-2962 DKLMGALYKKGT
+2962 DKLMEALYKKGT

-3009 SQIRAIIPSDLEEYY
+3009 SQTRAIIPSDLEEYY
-3024 DPQKEHNEEN
+3024 DPQKEHDEEN

-3065 AQQYREMYENTIAAN
+3065 AQQYREMYENTIATN

-3088 KKELNLDTANRRE
+3088 KKELNFDTANRRE

-3177 FGVSKQLHIR
+3177 FGASKQLHIR

-3202 KAEEHNGM
+3202 KAKEHNGM
-3210 SYEEYCK
+3210 SYKEYCK

-3245 GNIDIEAIEAVDP
+3245 GDIDIKAIEAVDP

-3329 NKVTSMIKA
+3329 NKVTSIIKA
-3338 DLVKSEAKR
+3338 YLVESEAKR
-3347 KGIPKSEVKVN
+3347 KGISKSEVRVN

-3375 PNAERLLS
+3375 PNTERLLS
-3383 PNEKTIAQYVD
+3383 PKEKAIAQYVD

-3443 GFDEQKAVGYMIEAY
+3443 GFEEQKAVGYMIEAY

-3463 TWDELERVAQDKDGI
+3463 TWNELERVAQDKDGI

-3528 LYLKLSDILGSNDW
+3528 LYLKLSDILGNVDW
-3542 KINIAGKTFSEYL
+3542 EINIAGKTFSEYL

-3617 LSQDIISKVLDE
+3617 LSQDIISKVLDK
-3629 TTKRNIDGYTS
+3629 TTKRNIDRYTS
-3640 INNVVYEYVQRM
+3640 INNVVDEYVQKM

-3664 YSEGLSTEELIT
+3664 YSEGLSTEELII

-3698 AIVEAL
+3698 VIAEAL

-3733 VGNSDP
+3733 VGNFDP

-3764 HPILAGFYST
+3764 HPMLAGFYST

-3806 LLSDRKL
+3806 LFSDRKL

-3824 MLVSSGLINPNAL
+3824 MLVSSGLINSNAL
-3837 DFYINEFPKKVATIR
+3837 DFYINEFPKKVATIK

-3862 IDSIIVDTDRK
+3862 INSIIIDTDRK

-3935 RLKKEIKNTLSDGT
+3935 RLKKEIKSILSDGT
-3949 IMSYNDVYRKMST
+3949 TMSYNDVYRKMDT

-4007 SKINELSNTP
+4007 NKINELADIP

-4034 KDKSNGDMYVYE
+4034 RDKSNDNMYVYE

-4054 GEYLEMNKTDIKKSL
+4054 GEYLEMSKTDIKKSL

-4083 NIESNDAVPTDISMC
+4083 NIESNDTVPTDISMC
-4098 IDLDNGDTITEEERK
+4098 INLNNGGTITEEERK

-4128 RITGRESTIHKTN
+4128 RITGRESTVHKTN

-4159 NSLRSKGFKT
+4159 NSLRSKGIKT

>member
-35 DERHNDRFYPS
+35 DERHSDRFYPS

-51 AQLGNSPYKET
+51 AQLGNFPYKET

-88 ARNEALKIFPN
+88 ARNEALRIFPN

-134 GWGKKKN
+134 SLGKKKN
-141 ADSGNDARDIQLY
+141 VDSGNDARDIQLY

-490 SVEYYLVEVE
+490 SVEYYLAEVE

-540 ATYNNRREILGT
+540 APYNNRREILGT

-614 NAEDVGDFSDMA
+614 DAEDVGDFGDMA
-626 AILAEEGEDVGSL
+626 AILAEEGEDVSSL
-639 TNQEVNSN
+639 TNQETNSN

-694 QLSKSDN
+694 QLSKPDN
-701 VSKSNT
+701 VSKSNA

-713 PTSSTITQQ
+713 PISFTITQQ

-735 LGRSAMETF
+735 FGRNAMEEF
-744 LKTHNVIGLQQ
+744 LKTHNVAGLQQ
-755 AIENQNEMD
+755 VIEYQKELKA
-764 SIKQKAIADGTFM
+764 IKQQAIAEGTFM
-777 KAPNGKKSNLS
+777 KALNGKPTKLN

-806 WENDPKNASKVV
+806 WENNPENASKVV
-818 DENGEPLVVYHGTN
+818 DENGEPLVVYHGTKN
-832 NDFNTFSKEKRGAY
+832 NVKIDKVDLSKSDDLISFFTTNDKYHTANSYTESGIDTGNSHLDEIINNILEYEGTADYTKVKQYIEASIYNSEASLNDLGPFDDEVSLKESTHENKELLQYLEDNKDTLDFNGSTASIYSFFESLKKPLIIDVKGKNWNKIQFEGNTFSTREIAKIAKER
-846 TKAPSATKAFF
+846 
-857 AASEYNNSLN
+857 
-867 YVNVETQDNIVE
+867 D
-879 SVTDKYDKIQ
+879 YDGI
-889 EDIFKKYD
+889 IFKNIRDLGTGMSY
-897 TLIQGYKNYL
+897 
-907 NKREGKKVYSINYHE
+907 EGA
-922 DNSFTREHKTEIQ
+922 SF
-935 ELEKELN
+935 EKE
-942 FNNNARFKAE
+942 
-952 KEASY
+952 
-957 NYVKPLFLNIKNPKI
+957 VKQP
-972 DDDKGS
+972 
-978 EYRLES
+978 
-984 YNDRIIAAIQEGKDG
+984 
-999 GIIKNTKDPIDT
+999 
-1011 NVYYFFEPNQ
+1011 NVYISFNPNQ
-1021 AKSATINN
+1021 IKSATDNI
-1029 GNFSTIDGNTQAAF
+1029 GTFSITND
-1043 DIDNSNVNNLL
+1043 DI
-1054 SDDEKNEIVNEIK
+1054 
-1067 KINKAK
+1067 
-1073 RSLIDTG
+1073 TT
-1080 GDNLYIVDHTDKDGF
+1080 Y
-1095 NHLRGNQEGF
+1095 
-1105 LVKTIIDIRGLDR
+1105 
-1118 EQINKIKRDYENDR
+1118 
-1132 GDNEATRGLESWLK
+1132 
-1146 GNGYKQ
+1146 
-1152 RILNSN
+1152 
-1158 SFNSENRE
+1158 
-1166 STSNNVRL
+1166 
-1174 DSKAQEGTSFRE
+1174 
-1186 QGSTS
+1186 
-1191 GKEYFSGNQVKTG
+1191 
-1204 YDGTNHLRYAN
+1204 
-1215 INDIETFTTPQGE
+1215 TTPQGE
-1228 VYGFVDK
+1228 VYGFIDK
-1235 DGNIYLDETKI
+1235 EGNVYLDETKI

-1319 TGEGSEQLLNNLA
+1319 TGEGGEQLLNNLA

-1479 PNLDTETWDKYSP
+1479 PNLDTEAWDKYSP

-1510 QQLLNTDDSALTGK
+1510 QQLLNTDDSTITGK
-1524 DKNSSN
+1524 DKNNSN

-1542 INNNENDTINNE
+1542 INNNGNDTINNE
-1554 GQRSDVKNNN
+1554 RQRSDVENNN

-1629 EVAKLNKQIK
+1629 EVAKLNKHIK

-1700 QGELDTKYNKS
+1700 QGELDTKYNKP
-1711 QTDGNDNSQLDL
+1711 QTDGNDSSQLDL

-1883 MDYASSIIT
+1883 MNYASSIIT

-1902 AMFPNIK
+1902 AMFPDIK

-1936 KVREFFDPDKSPIR
+1936 KVREFFDPGKSPIR

-2034 WQVDTLTRSVL
+2034 WQVNTLTRSVL

-2050 VVKSALHDCLQ
+2050 VVKSALHDCFQ
-2061 VDKNGKYITH
+2061 MDKNGKYITH

-2252 NINTWG
+2252 NVGTWG

-2300 GAMDMANTLQS
+2300 GAMDMTNTLQS

-2456 LSVFAQYWAITKANG
+2456 FSVFAQYWAITKANG

-2517 SRIQTVRMRNRTE
+2517 SRIQTVRMRNRTK

-2545 FCFFS
+2545 FCFFP

-2562 LLSKDGSI
+2562 LLSEDGSI

-2602 TKKAFESYLNNKTAN
+2602 TKKTFESYLNNKTAN

-2849 KKDMG
+2849 KKDMS

-2894 KAIADVMEDSA
+2894 KAITDVMEDSA

-2925 RGIDTIQSESAIKSS
+2925 RGIDTIQFESAIKSS

-2962 DKLMGALYKKGT
+2962 DKLMGVLYKKGT

-3065 AQQYREMYENTIAAN
+3065 AQQYREMYENTIATN

-3177 FGVSKQLHIR
+3177 FGASKQLHIR

-3347 KGIPKSEVKVN
+3347 KGISKSEVKVN
-3358 WRSIRDNVDLVF
+3358 LRSIRDNVDLVF

-3383 PNEKTIAQYVD
+3383 PNEKAIAQYVD

-3478 KSLKKLSYKDK
+3478 KRLKKLSYKDK

-3698 AIVEAL
+3698 AIAEAL

-3733 VGNSDP
+3733 VGNFDP

-3949 IMSYNDVYRKMST
+3949 TMSYNDVYRKMGT

-4007 SKINELSNTP
+4007 SKINELSDTP
-4017 YFKTKNSN
+4017 YFKTKNGN

-4054 GEYLEMNKTDIKKSL
+4054 GEYLEMSKTDIKKSL
-4069 AETTREKGSKNLND
+4069 AETTREKDSKNLND
-4083 NIESNDAVPTDISMC
+4083 NIESNDTVPTDISMC

-4128 RITGRESTIHKTN
+4128 RITGRESTVHKTN
-4141 EVTQEENKDRKLI
+4141 EVTQEENNDRKLI

>member
-88 ARNEALKIFPN
+88 ARNEALRIFPN

-391 DPSKDK
+391 DPSKSK
-397 KEVVDIIK
+397 KEVVNIIK

-490 SVEYYLVEVE
+490 SVEYYLAEVE
-500 DYEGNTKGI
+500 DYEGNTKEI

-523 VTALGKKV
+523 VTALGKKI

-540 ATYNNRREILGT
+540 APYNNRREILGT

-602 DIQSARPVPILE
+602 DIQSARPAPILE
-614 NAEDVGDFSDMA
+614 DAEDVGDFGDMA
-626 AILAEEGEDVGSL
+626 AILAEEGEDVSSL

-674 LSNMTKKEGSP
+674 LSSMTKKEGSP

-694 QLSKSDN
+694 QLYKPDN
-701 VSKSNT
+701 VSKSNA

-713 PTSSTITQQ
+713 PISSTITQQ

-744 LKTHNVIGLQQ
+744 LKTHNVAGLQQ
-755 AIENQNEMD
+755 AVEYQKELEA
-764 SIKQKAIADGTFM
+764 IKQKAIAEGTFM
-777 KAPNGKKSNLS
+777 KAPNGNLTKLS

-806 WENDPKNASKVV
+806 WENNTESASKVV
-818 DENGEPLVVYHGTN
+818 DENGEPLVVYHGS
-832 NDFNTFSKEKRGAY
+832 DSYGFNIFDPSKSDDKISLFASSSKWIASTYTSFQPLENAVVRNALLKGNAIDLIKNKDWKSLEKLINSVINYNLPRPTRYGSPLPY
-846 TKAPSATKAFF
+846 GNIKA
-857 AASEYNNSLN
+857 L
-867 YVNVETQDNIVE
+867 
-879 SVTDKYDKIQ
+879 DKIQ
-889 EDIFKKYD
+889 AIRKELDNPNLSEEEYLSLLADLTKAEDEYYYYGNYTFKVKQETVRGKNTIEISIDDSFAKEFDSSHYIEGGVIFRGSPEKLIDALTFD
-897 TLIQGYKNYL
+897 T
-907 NKREGKKVYSINYHE
+907 KVY
-922 DNSFTREHKTEIQ
+922 D
-935 ELEKELN
+935 
-942 FNNNARFKAE
+942 
-952 KEASY
+952 
-957 NYVKPLFLNIKNPKI
+957 LFLNIKNPLILDNQVNEYGCANSWNNLDFAPAAKEVQNKTLWGKPTI
-972 DDDKGS
+972 GTHKATKTRDVAAYAKKHGYDGVIFKQIADKGGNEGYKS
-978 EYRLES
+978 LNPITDADMLYADTHMGEDSFDATYKLKS
-984 YNDRIIAAIQEGKDG
+984 DIFIAF
-999 GIIKNTKDPIDT
+999 NS
-1011 NVYYFFEPNQ
+1011 NQ
-1021 AKSATINN
+1021 IKSATDNI
-1029 GNFSTIDGNTQAAF
+1029 GTFSKTND
-1043 DIDNSNVNNLL
+1043 DI
-1054 SDDEKNEIVNEIK
+1054 
-1067 KINKAK
+1067 
-1073 RSLIDTG
+1073 TT
-1080 GDNLYIVDHTDKDGF
+1080 Y
-1095 NHLRGNQEGF
+1095 
-1105 LVKTIIDIRGLDR
+1105 
-1118 EQINKIKRDYENDR
+1118 
-1132 GDNEATRGLESWLK
+1132 
-1146 GNGYKQ
+1146 
-1152 RILNSN
+1152 
-1158 SFNSENRE
+1158 
-1166 STSNNVRL
+1166 
-1174 DSKAQEGTSFRE
+1174 
-1186 QGSTS
+1186 
-1191 GKEYFSGNQVKTG
+1191 
-1204 YDGTNHLRYAN
+1204 
-1215 INDIETFTTPQGE
+1215 TTPQGE
-1228 VYGFVDK
+1228 VYGFIDK

-1294 KAWEAMNLPQE
+1294 KTWESMNLPQE

-1319 TGEGSEQLLNNLA
+1319 TGEGGEQLLNNLA
-1332 KEKGQSNIIEKLK
+1332 KEKGQENIIEKLK

-1385 GVNLKA
+1385 GVNLKV
-1391 ASTVT
+1391 ASTVA

-1406 DLSNLAERPFT
+1406 DLGNFAERPFT

-1428 EKDFSFKSVEAAYQA
+1428 EKDFSFKSVEEAYQA
-1443 AKANYADL
+1443 AKANYANL

-1510 QQLLNTDDSALTGK
+1510 QQLLNTDDSTLTGK

-1542 INNNENDTINNE
+1542 INNNGNDTINNE

-1574 NILNILSKGAFTM
+1574 NILNTLSKGAFTM

-1639 DVDVQQWAKLA
+1639 DVDVQQWTKLA

-1711 QTDGNDNSQLDL
+1711 QTDGNDSSQLDL

-1860 DLKDSNLLSEA
+1860 DLRDSNLLSEA

-1902 AMFPNIK
+1902 AMFPDIK

-1936 KVREFFDPDKSPIR
+1936 KVREFFDPGKSPIR

-2034 WQVDTLTRSVL
+2034 WQVNTLTRSVL

-2163 QANSSIV
+2163 QANSSIM

-2193 GMNKQYLGSRNTV
+2193 GMNKQHLGSRNTV

-2252 NINTWG
+2252 NVGTWG

-2286 NIDPDTIEMTLTKE
+2286 NIDSDTIEMTLTKE

-2392 NLEKNYA
+2392 NLEKSYA

-2517 SRIQTVRMRNRTE
+2517 SRIQTIRMRNRTK

-2545 FCFFS
+2545 FCFFP

-2562 LLSKDGSI
+2562 LLSEDGSI
-2570 SPDDSELARL
+2570 SPDNSELARL

-2602 TKKAFESYLNNKTAN
+2602 TKKAFESYLNNKTVN
-2617 MLREWKRNGILKAAR
+2617 MLREWKRNSILKAAR

-2849 KKDMG
+2849 KKDMS

-2894 KAIADVMEDSA
+2894 KAITDVMEDSA

-2925 RGIDTIQSESAIKSS
+2925 RGIDTIQFESAIKSS

-3177 FGVSKQLHIR
+3177 FGASKQLHIR

-3202 KAEEHNGM
+3202 KTKEHNGM

-3322 LDERKMR
+3322 LNERKMR
-3329 NKVTSMIKA
+3329 NKVTSIIKA

-3347 KGIPKSEVKVN
+3347 KGIPKSKVKVN
-3358 WRSIRDNVDLVF
+3358 LRSIRNNVDLVF

-3383 PNEKTIAQYVD
+3383 PNEKAIAQYVD

-3458 KNFQG
+3458 KNLQG

-3478 KSLKKLSYKDK
+3478 KRLKKLSYKDK

-3542 KINIAGKTFSEYL
+3542 KINIASKTFSEYL

-3640 INNVVYEYVQRM
+3640 INNVVYEYVQKM
-3652 TKENGFREGNNI
+3652 TKENGFRKGNNI

-3698 AIVEAL
+3698 AIAEAL

-3709 ITRFNSISTA
+3709 ITRFNSVSTA

-3733 VGNSDP
+3733 VGNFDP

-3935 RLKKEIKNTLSDGT
+3935 RLKKEIKSTLSDGT
-3949 IMSYNDVYRKMST
+3949 TMSYNDVYRKMST

-4007 SKINELSNTP
+4007 SKINELSDTP
-4017 YFKTKNSN
+4017 YFKTKNGN

-4054 GEYLEMNKTDIKKSL
+4054 GEYLEMSKTDIKKSL
-4069 AETTREKGSKNLND
+4069 AETTRENDSKNLND
-4083 NIESNDAVPTDISMC
+4083 NIESNDTVPTDISMC
-4098 IDLDNGDTITEEERK
+4098 TDLDNGGTITEEERK
-4113 ESYEELSNEALDFAD
+4113 ESYEELSNEALDFTD
-4128 RITGRESTIHKTN
+4128 RITGRESTVHKTN
-4141 EVTQEENKDRKLI
+4141 EVTQEENNDRKLI